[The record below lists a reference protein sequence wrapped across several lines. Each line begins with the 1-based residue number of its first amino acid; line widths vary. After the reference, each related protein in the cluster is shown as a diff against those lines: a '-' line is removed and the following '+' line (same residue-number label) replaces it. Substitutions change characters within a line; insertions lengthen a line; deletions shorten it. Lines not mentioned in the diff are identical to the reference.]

1 MMVVTK
7 CYFSYHFHVESG
19 HNKGDARQK
28 NLWIEIKKHKNK

>member
-19 HNKGDARQK
+19 HNKGGARQK
-28 NLWIEIKKHKNK
+28 NCESR